1 MTVGTAQAPPNMEQ
15 QVVGPLRERYV
26 RLLLDKLEAQS
37 AADAALCDRIE
48 RTLSPPAAWRS
59 DQAVDPQPRRLRIAD
74 VIEVVARR
82 YDLDPAALS
91 GPSREE
97 PIVAARHLAMRL
109 ARELTGKSYPE
120 IGRAFN
126 RDHLTVIHAMEVT
139 EGMAVG
145 DIRAELEDAFAVA

>member
-1 MTVGTAQAPPNMEQ
+1 MSGPPNKRQLVE
-15 QVVGPLRERYV
+15 PPRERYV

-37 AADAALCDRIE
+37 GADMALCDRIE
-48 RTLSPPAAWRS
+48 RALNLPAAQRRG
-59 DQAVDPQPRRLRIAD
+59 QPVDPQPRRLRVAD

-82 YDLDPAALS
+82 YDLDPVALS
-91 GPSREE
+91 GPSREQ
-97 PIVAARHLAMRL
+97 PIVTARHLAMRL

-126 RDHLTVIHAMEVT
+126 RDHSTVIHAMEVS

-145 DIRAELEDAFAVA
+145 DIREELEDAFAVA